1 MRKGKLERIIRLAPI
16 EEAVDRI
23 RYLTRED
30 FVRLMEQPFV
40 SVGCAA
46 VVESPPA
53 DTQDPK
59 GEPCPDC
66 AHTDH
71 PGQYWGA
78 IEAEPCET
86 CEGTAKVLSDA
97 DK

>member
-1 MRKGKLERIIRLAPI
+1 VRPAP
-16 EEAVDRI
+16 
-23 RYLTRED
+23 
-30 FVRLMEQPFV
+30 P
-40 SVGCAA
+40 
-46 VVESPPA
+46 

-59 GEPCPDC
+59 GKPCPDCAHTDHPGQYWGAKGKPCPDC

-86 CEGTAKVLSDA
+86 CEGTAKVLSED
-97 DK
+97 